1 MNFLK
6 IMGLEPKRGA
16 RGDYEWGSLHGRL
29 EGCLADL
36 PESEVKLIAGF
47 AGLLWRVAYSDLKFE
62 ASERDKIREILQRR
76 TTLDADRVDRI
87 MTLVDQDADRYFG
100 SENVYYTRL
109 VNAVAAEPL
118 KLEILDTLFA
128 VAAANGSICTREEAE
143 LRIIATGLFLS
154 HDDYIRIRLRYR
166 EFLDV
171 LK

>member
-1 MNFLK
+1 MARILCIGNALVDHIVRIPDDK
-6 IMGLEPKRGA
+6 VLEAFSLPRG
-16 RGDYEWGSLHGRL
+16 S
-29 EGCLADL
+29 
-36 PESEVKLIAGF
+36 
-47 AGLLWRVAYSDLKFE
+47 
-62 ASERDKIREILQRR
+62 
-76 TTLDADRVDRI
+76 

-109 VNAVAAEPL
+109 VNAVAEEPL

>member
-1 MNFLK
+1 
-6 IMGLEPKRGA
+6 
-16 RGDYEWGSLHGRL
+16 
-29 EGCLADL
+29 
-36 PESEVKLIAGF
+36 
-47 AGLLWRVAYSDLKFE
+47 VAYSDLKFE

-109 VNAVAAEPL
+109 VNAVAEEPL